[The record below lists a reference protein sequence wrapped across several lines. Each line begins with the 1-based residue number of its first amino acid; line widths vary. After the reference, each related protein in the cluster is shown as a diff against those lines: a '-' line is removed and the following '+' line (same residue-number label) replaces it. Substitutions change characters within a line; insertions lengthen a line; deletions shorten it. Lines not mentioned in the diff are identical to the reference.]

1 MAPDGTDTSRGGVAS
16 RLTGIFRRM
25 QRGSDKHGPRT
36 DDALSHEVRGLTSA
50 GHDVRAEEWRSPEP
64 FGEDQ
69 HQPPPAPDGTLAGG
83 TPQGMTRSDLDDR
96 AELANLLGKEIWPA
110 RAGEIKERIREG
122 NGPER
127 LRDLVSS
134 LPEGVYENVGEV
146 WAALT
151 GERET
156 QRF

>member
-1 MAPDGTDTSRGGVAS
+1 
-16 RLTGIFRRM
+16 M
-25 QRGSDKHGPRT
+25 QRGSDKHGARM
-36 DDALSHEVRGLTSA
+36 DDAMSGEVRGMTQA

-69 HQPPPAPDGTLAGG
+69 PVLTPSPDGTVAGG
-83 TPQGMTRSDLDDR
+83 TPEGMTRSDLDDR
-96 AELANLLGKEIWPA
+96 AELAALLGKEIWPA
-110 RAGEIKERIREG
+110 DAEVIKERIREG

-127 LRDLVSS
+127 LRQLVTT
-134 LPEGVYENVGEV
+134 LPQGRYENTAEV

-151 GERET
+151 GEREE